1 MDLTGKRVHHRS
13 FGDGVITE
21 QKKTTIVVTFRDGSK
36 MFSYPGCFQTYL
48 KILDTD
54 LKEDVQEV
62 VSQHEHAETAESM
75 NFKRRFRQTVVRK
88 KTKVFR

>member
-21 QKKTTIVVTFRDGSK
+21 QKKTTIVVTFRDGAK

-54 LKEDVQEV
+54 LKEDV
-62 VSQHEHAETAESM
+62 HANAEKLSRDSSHDSG
-75 NFKRRFRQTVVRK
+75 NNSPE
-88 KTKVFR
+88 

>member
-13 FGDGVITE
+13 FADGVITE
-21 QKKTTIVVTFRDGSK
+21 QKKTTIVVTFRDGAK

-62 VSQHEHAETAESM
+62 VSQHEHAEMAERKQRI
-75 NFKRRFRQTVVRK
+75 NELQTSISSNPK
-88 KTKVFR
+88 